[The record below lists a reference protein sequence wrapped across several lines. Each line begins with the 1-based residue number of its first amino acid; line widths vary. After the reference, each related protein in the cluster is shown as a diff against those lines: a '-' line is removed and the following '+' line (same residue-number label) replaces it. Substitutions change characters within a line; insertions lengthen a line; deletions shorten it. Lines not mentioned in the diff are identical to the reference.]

1 MLPKLIV
8 TVLLVAI
15 VISLFS
21 ALFFMMKDTSKSKR
35 TVRALTMRVGLQVA
49 LIVFLLI
56 ATTMGWIR
64 PHGIGG

>member
-21 ALFFMMKDTSKSKR
+21 ALFFMMKDSSRSRR

-56 ATTMGWIR
+56 ATSMGWIR
-64 PHGIGG
+64 PHGLEP

>member
-21 ALFFMMKDTSKSKR
+21 ALFFMMKDSSKSKR

-56 ATTMGWIR
+56 ATFMGWIR
-64 PHGIGG
+64 PHGVGG